1 VPKNKTVL
9 SKNQIKTISSFKEK
23 KFRDRVGV
31 FVAEGEKL
39 IVDLARKFECNTI
52 VATED
57 FFLSNNIPA
66 KEVIEVKKLEEL
78 KQISSLKTPPRALA
92 VFKKSDLEMFNI
104 EKHKEDLVL
113 VLDTIQDT
121 GNFGTILRIADW
133 FGVSSVVCSN
143 TTVDIYNPKVVQATM
158 GALANVSVYYVD
170 LENFMNNMAKMH
182 INIYGTML
190 DGRNIYT
197 ADLTKNGIVV
207 MGNEGNGISPDIQKF
222 ITNKLFIPNF
232 SNNTQKSES
241 LNVAA
246 ATAITLSEFK
256 RRFS

>member
-1 VPKNKTVL
+1 VL
-9 SKNQIKTISSFKEK
+9 SKNQIKTISSLKLK
-23 KFRDRVGV
+23 KFRDEAGV

-39 IVDLARKFECNTI
+39 ILDLAGKFECNTM
-52 VATED
+52 VATKD
-57 FFLSNNIPA
+57 FLLSNNIMA

-78 KQISSLKTPPRALA
+78 KKISSLKTPQDALA
-92 VFKKSDLEMFNI
+92 VFKKPELEVFNI
-104 EKHKEDLVL
+104 EKYKENLVL
-113 VLDTIQDT
+113 VLDTIQDP

-133 FGVSSVVCSN
+133 FGVSSIVCSH
-143 TTVDIYNPKVVQATM
+143 TTVDIYNPKAVQATM
-158 GALANVSVYYVD
+158 GAMANVNVYYVD
-170 LENFMNNMAKMH
+170 LEEFVSNTTKMH

-197 ADLTKNGIVV
+197 ANLTKNGIVV
-207 MGNEGNGISPDIQKF
+207 MGNEGNGISPDIQRF

-232 SNNTQKSES
+232 SNNIQKSES

-256 RRFS
+256 RRFL